1 MKYFDM
7 SIIFMIKYLIPWS
20 NCVKNSL
27 TVAPW

>member
-1 MKYFDM
+1 
-7 SIIFMIKYLIPWS
+7 MIKYLIPWS